1 MAIGELNNEI
11 RETQGRG
18 FSHDRKG
25 AAEKRM
31 SAVSDGD
38 VMTNLINHYGI
49 IIGVI
54 FYRCLVPRSTT
65 TWSSGP

>member
-54 FYRCLVPRSTT
+54 FYRWLAPRSTT